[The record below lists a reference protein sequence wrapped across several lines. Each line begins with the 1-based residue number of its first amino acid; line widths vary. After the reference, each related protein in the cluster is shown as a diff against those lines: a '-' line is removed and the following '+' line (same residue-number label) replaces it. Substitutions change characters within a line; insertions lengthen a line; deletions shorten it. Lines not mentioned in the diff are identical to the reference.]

1 MNFKD
6 FLQIAKYGNEAWKGC
21 FTPKEIA
28 CNAYDYACEFRY
40 SRRDGKPTR
49 TITELCK
56 LLKEDGSEECLDWA
70 EKITREIN
78 GCE

>member
-1 MNFKD
+1 MIRFSD
-6 FLQIAKYGNEAWKGC
+6 FYDVAVYGNVAWKGS

-49 TITELCK
+49 TIIELLK
-56 LLKEDGSEECLDWA
+56 LLKEDGSEECAKWA
-70 EKITREIN
+70 RLIEEGIDM
-78 GCE
+78 